1 MSTELNS
8 SEKIKRNMEVAME
21 WMSKLDYRISS
32 VDVFDFAIILIANSY
47 SIEFS
52 NKVLEVAREKGI
64 SFSIERC
71 NETGFLHYTSNEI
84 GLEIVF
90 TD

>member
-8 SEKIKRNMEVAME
+8 SEKIKRNMKIAME
-21 WMSKLDYRISS
+21 WMGKLDYRIDS
-32 VDVFDFAIILIANSY
+32 VSVYDFRTTLIANEY

-52 NKVLEVAREKGI
+52 NKILEVAREKGI
-64 SFSIERC
+64 IFSVNRC
-71 NETGFLHYTSNEI
+71 SETGFLYYTSNEI
-84 GLEIVF
+84 GLDIVF

>member
-1 MSTELNS
+1 
-8 SEKIKRNMEVAME
+8 MEVAME

-32 VDVFDFAIILIANSY
+32 VSVYDFGFYLVVDDY

-52 NKVLEVAREKGI
+52 NKILETAEGEGV
-64 SFSIERC
+64 SFNVER
-71 NETGFLHYTSNEI
+71 NSESGFLHYTANEI
-84 GLEIVF
+84 GLDIVF